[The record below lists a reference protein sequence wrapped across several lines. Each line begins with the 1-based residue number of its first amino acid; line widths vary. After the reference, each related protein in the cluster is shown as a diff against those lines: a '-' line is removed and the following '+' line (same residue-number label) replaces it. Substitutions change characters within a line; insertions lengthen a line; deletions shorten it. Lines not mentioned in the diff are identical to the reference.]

1 MITNRTEA
9 IKLCEKYGV
18 NIPVHSCVIVTGNG
32 NIYLSDNI
40 DPKDNS
46 ERFDLKTEDAVF
58 EEIKPETVH
67 IKKERKK

>member
-1 MITNRTEA
+1 MTRLEA

-18 NIPVHSCVIVTGNG
+18 NIPVHSCVIVTANG
-32 NIYLSDNI
+32 NIYLSNNI

-46 ERFDLKTEDAVF
+46 ERFDLKTEDIEF

-67 IKKERKK
+67 LKKERKK